1 MDNVILENYY
11 KMLGK
16 YGEQGWWPYTLP
28 NTLKPTYYNPEPSIE
43 HRFEIAVG
51 AVLTQNTNW
60 KNVEKSLELL
70 AKNRFLNLQKVI
82 STDEN
87 LIKECIRS
95 SGYYNLKYL
104 RLLNM
109 ADWWLKNSSDIL
121 NYGCKN
127 DDEFIKKVRES
138 LLGVNGIGRETA
150 DSIMLYAL
158 DIPSFVIDTYTCRI
172 VKRHYQ
178 INIPLSYDELRNYF
192 MNSLPKKIGLYKE
205 YHALFVRVA
214 KETCL
219 KKSCTA
225 ECVLK

>member
-11 KMLGK
+11 KMLER

-28 NTLKPTYYNPEPSIE
+28 NSLKPTYYNSEPSIDN
-43 HRFEIAVG
+43 RFEIAVG

-60 KNVEKSLELL
+60 KNVEKSLEILSQNNLL
-70 AKNRFLNLQKVI
+70 NPQKII
-82 STDEN
+82 STDEGF
-87 LIKECIRS
+87 IKECIRS
-95 SGYYNLKYL
+95 SGYYNLKHI

-109 ADWWLKNSSDIL
+109 TNWWLKNSTDIL
-121 NYGCKN
+121 NSRSKN
-127 DDEFIKKVRES
+127 DDIFVEKIRKS
-138 LLGVNGIGRETA
+138 LLDVNGIGRETA

-178 INIPLSYDELRNYF
+178 INTPLSYDELRNYF
-192 MNSLPKKIGLYKE
+192 MNSLPKKIELYKE